1 MKAIVLAVLPALLA
15 GCSDALERGTTAG
28 QRIAIVNQTSGTL
41 SLVAVADLTV
51 EDVAMFPSG
60 AAPRTLAARGSLVA
74 VPLGDTAKVV
84 VLDFSAGTP
93 VVDTFALSG
102 PPRAGG
108 ADFQNDSI
116 LWVALPTLNRVA
128 RVNVRSG
135 DTTSVAVGNTPLGVV
150 AANGRIFVVNSN
162 APGGTPAGPSWVTA
176 FICCG
181 PARDSIPVTGS
192 NAGPVVQGEDG
203 FLYVIAAGRSGLAEG
218 RLSIV
223 DPASLSEVAVV
234 NGLGESPGTAVYHPS
249 SRLLIASAAEGV
261 LEVNALTRAVVR
273 GPGSG
278 VRPGGT
284 GVTAI
289 AVDARGRVYA
299 TAAGSCVAAG
309 PVHALSAPPDYDL
322 RRSVTAGV
330 CPAAAAVVFVPAL

>member
-1 MKAIVLAVLPALLA
+1 MKAIFLAVLAV
-15 GCSDALERGTTAG
+15 GCSDALERSTAAG
-28 QRIAIVNQTSGTL
+28 QRIAIVNATSGTL
-41 SLVAVADLTV
+41 SLVAVGDLTV
-51 EDVAMFPSG
+51 EDVALFPSG
-60 AAPRTLAARGSLVA
+60 AAPRSLAARASLVA

-84 VLDFSAGTP
+84 VLDFSAGAP
-93 VVDTFALSG
+93 VVDTIALSG

-108 ADFQNDSI
+108 ATFQNDSI

-135 DTTSVAVGNTPLGVV
+135 DTTSITVGNTPLGVGV
-150 AANGRIFVVNSN
+150 ANGRIFVVNSN
-162 APGGTPAGPSWVTA
+162 APGGTPAGPSWITA
-176 FICCG
+176 FTCCG
-181 PARDSIPVTGS
+181 PARDSIPLTGS
-192 NAGPVVQGEDG
+192 NAGPVVLGEDG
-203 FLYVIAAGRSGLAEG
+203 FLYVIAAGRAGMAEG

-223 DPASLSEVAVV
+223 DPAATREVAVV

-278 VRPGGT
+278 VRPGGS
-284 GVTAI
+284 GVSAL

-299 TAAGSCVAAG
+299 AAAGSCVAAG
-309 PVHALSAPPDYDL
+309 PVHALSAPPDYHL
-322 RRSVTAGV
+322 RKSVTAGV
-330 CPAAAAVVFVPAL
+330 CPSAAAVVFVPAQ